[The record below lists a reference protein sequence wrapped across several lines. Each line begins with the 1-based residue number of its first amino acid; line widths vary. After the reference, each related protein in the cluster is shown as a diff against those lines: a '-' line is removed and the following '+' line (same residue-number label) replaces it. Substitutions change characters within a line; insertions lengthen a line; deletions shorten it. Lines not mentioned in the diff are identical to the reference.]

1 MPDRL
6 KIRIA
11 AAVLSVCCASAASAR
26 EDLELRMI
34 RIAHGDGA
42 SICATAQA
50 ALSPD
55 GRMSYDARTSTLV
68 VVDRPEYLPHIEELV
83 ASLDVKVPMVRMA
96 VRLTEVTDEF
106 IREAGIHSAQVIFP
120 RGTFAA
126 VLRLLNPGAGAFT
139 RSEMSLTTASGSPAQ
154 LQVSREALYG
164 VAAAEYPDASVTYV
178 ERRSVGDFLEVLP
191 MANYDNTVTVK
202 IMPRRSS
209 VQGDGTISESAV
221 LTQVTLHGGDTLAI
235 AGIRQERGQDPSA
248 RSRRTTILFLT
259 ADIIYP

>member
-11 AAVLSVCCASAASAR
+11 AVVLAVCFASAASAR

-55 GRMSYDARTSTLV
+55 GRISYDARTSTLV
-68 VVDRPEYLPHIEELV
+68 VVDRPGYLPHIEELV
-83 ASLDVKVPMVRMA
+83 ASLDVKVPTVRMA
-96 VRLTEVTDEF
+96 VRLTEVTDDF
-106 IREAGIHSAQVIFP
+106 LREAGIHSAQIIFP
-120 RGTFAA
+120 RGSFAA
-126 VLRLLNPGAGAFT
+126 VLRLLNAGAGAFT
-139 RSEMSLTTASGSPAQ
+139 RSEMSLSTASGSPAQ

-164 VAAAEYPDASVTYV
+164 VAAAEYQDASLPLV

-191 MANYDNTVTVK
+191 TANYDNTVTVK

-209 VQGDGTISESAV
+209 VQEGETISESTV
-221 LTQVTLHGGDTLAI
+221 LTQVT
-235 AGIRQERGQDPSA
+235 
-248 RSRRTTILFLT
+248 
-259 ADIIYP
+259 